1 MDLTQKKLSKSEW
14 LNVEVPFPD
23 SEKAILKL
31 IIEGYNNNEAYI
43 NETRSMHKTMK
54 LENDIVG
61 LDEYIYKEY
70 FEELIKQMIKKYPSV
85 IDKYS
90 SPIDAKKN
98 KLKLKKS
105 HLMRI
110 TNVNSS
116 LEKTRS
122 KIFEYILLS
131 ISENILKCLHTYS
144 EKYAF
149 HLYTLIN
156 VKKANVVCVNPYC
169 IGFIDNLISVVV
181 PNIKMRD
188 VINQSYTFIEKNP
201 LLLKYE
207 DITLYQHQ
215 CDIYRSFRYS
225 PTEGNFND
233 PLAGKFKALSK
244 NPGKLVLY
252 TAPTGTGKTLTP
264 LGLSEGYRIIFICA
278 ARHVGLALA
287 KSAVCMG
294 KKIGIA
300 FGCETAD
307 DIRLHYYAA
316 SEYSVNRR
324 TGGIG
329 KVDNTVGDKVEI
341 MICDI
346 KSYLVAMH
354 YMMAFTPSLKDNEEI
369 DEIIEEID
377 EKIEFIEKHRDNSTD
392 EEEKKECQSKIDVL
406 ISKISDLNESRINYN
421 KDADIITYWDEPT
434 ISMDYDDHP
443 LHELIKTVWSE
454 NKISKIVLSC
464 ATLPQESE
472 INDSL
477 ISFMNKFPSA
487 TIETISSYD
496 CKKSISL
503 LNVNCKSVLPHLLY
517 SEYEE
522 LVKCVQHCNI
532 HKSLLRYFD
541 LQEIIHFINKVH
553 EFDNAIP
560 ENLHMNNYFENGIS
574 DVTMN
579 SIKLYYLRLI
589 GNINRDRWDDI
600 YKDLQFNQKSRL
612 FKKNDFRRFTS
623 LEQPK
628 ETIGGQPLSRI
639 QSVSAPVKR
648 STPSSTVGLQITTT
662 DAHTLTDGPTIFL
675 SNNVENLGKYYI
687 KQTNLPERIYNSLY
701 SRIQENTNIQ
711 TQLTEAENK
720 LEYML
725 DKMANVGSSSSGDKK
740 GNDKKGSNKT
750 HKMNRDVDDSKQNP
764 ELRKLTQLVDSLRSK
779 IQMVNLDD
787 VYIPNTKSHQKAWTD
802 DFKEGAYSP
811 NISDTDVCDIMALD
825 VDNDKK
831 MLLLLGIGMFTNEN
845 EANPRY
851 MEIMKKLAYNQ
862 ELYIILASSD
872 YIYGTNYQFCHGYIG
887 KDLMNMTQQKTI
899 QALGRIGRNHM
910 QQEYSIRF
918 RDDTMLKQLFTRPE
932 ENKEAIVMNRLFT

>member
-23 SEKAILKL
+23 KEKAILKL
-31 IIEGYNNNEAYI
+31 IIDGYSNTRAYI
-43 NETRSMHKTMK
+43 NETRSMHSTMK
-54 LENDIVG
+54 LENNIVG

-70 FEELIKQMIKKYPSV
+70 FEKKIKNMITKFPSV
-85 IDKYS
+85 IQEYNT
-90 SPIDAKKN
+90 PIDAKKN
-98 KLKLKKS
+98 KLKMKKG

-110 TNVNSS
+110 TNINKN
-116 LEKTRS
+116 LEQFKDN
-122 KIFEYILLS
+122 IFEYILLN
-131 ISENILKCLHTYS
+131 ISESVLKYLHTYS

-156 VKKANVVCVNPYC
+156 VKKANVVNVNPYC
-169 IGFIDNLISVVV
+169 SEFINNLIELVI
-181 PNIKMRD
+181 PKIQMRD

-215 CDIYRSFRYS
+215 RDIYRSFHYT
-225 PTEGNFND
+225 PTEGNFRD
-233 PLAGKFKALSK
+233 PRSGKFKALST

-316 SEYSVNRR
+316 SEYSVNKR

-346 KSYLVAMH
+346 KSYLIAMH
-354 YMMAFTPSLKDNEEI
+354 YMMAFTPEMKDNEDVDEMLEDI
-369 DEIIEEID
+369 DERIEFLERHIQTSDNERQREDFQNKINILQKKIDIIEDKRIVY
-377 EKIEFIEKHRDNSTD
+377 EKDT
-392 EEEKKECQSKIDVL
+392 
-406 ISKISDLNESRINYN
+406 
-421 KDADIITYWDEPT
+421 DIITYWDEPT
-434 ISMDYDDHP
+434 ISMDYDTHP
-443 LHELIKTVWSE
+443 LHELIKNVWSQ
-454 NKISKIVLSC
+454 NQISKMVLSC
-464 ATLPQESE
+464 ATLPQENE
-472 INDSL
+472 IGDSL
-477 ISFMNKFPSA
+477 VSYSSKFSNA

-503 LNVNCKSVLPHLLY
+503 LNVKCKSVLPHLLY
-517 SEYEE
+517 SDYDE
-522 LVKCVQHCNI
+522 LSECVRHCNI

-541 LQEIIHFINKVH
+541 LQEIIRFINKVH
-553 EFDNAIP
+553 EVDSAIP

-574 DVTMN
+574 DITMN
-579 SIKLYYLRLI
+579 SLKMYYLRLI
-589 GNINRDRWDDI
+589 GNINKERWTDV
-600 YKDLQFNQKSRL
+600 YNDLYETQTSRL
-612 FKKNDFRRFTS
+612 AKQNDFRRFS
-623 LEQPK
+623 SVDQPK
-628 ETIGGQPLSRI
+628 KTNEGGVLSRT
-639 QSVSAPVKR
+639 QSVSAPTKL
-648 STPSSTVGLQITTT
+648 TAPTSTVGLQITTT

-687 KQTNLPERIYNSLY
+687 QQTNLPERIYSSIY

-711 TQLTEAENK
+711 KRLTEAENQ
-720 LEYML
+720 LEFIL
-725 DKMANVGSSSSGDKK
+725 DKMANT
-740 GNDKKGSNKT
+740 GNDKDSGSKKGSGKKT
-750 HKMNRDVDDSKQNP
+750 HKLNRDVDVSKQSP
-764 ELRKLTQLVDSLRSK
+764 ELRKLTQIVDGLRSK
-779 IQMVNLDD
+779 IQMVNIDD
-787 VYIPNTKSHQKAWTD
+787 IYVPNSKAHQNAWTN
-802 DFKEGAYSP
+802 DFKENAYQP
-811 NISDTDVCDIMALD
+811 NISEDDVCDIMALD
-825 VDNDKK
+825 VDNNKK
-831 MLLLLGIGMFTNEN
+831 MLLLLGIGVFINEN

-851 MEIMKKLAYNQ
+851 MEIMKKLAYEQ
-862 ELYIILASSD
+862 HLYIILASSD

-887 KDLMNMTQQKTI
+887 KDLLNMTQQKTI
-899 QALGRIGRNHM
+899 QALGRIGRNNM
-910 QQEYSIRF
+910 QQEYTIRF
-918 RDDTMLKQLFTRPE
+918 RDDLILKQLFKTPI
-932 ENKEAIVMNRLFT
+932 ENKEAIVMNRLFCE

>member
-23 SEKAILKL
+23 GEKAILKL
-31 IIEGYNNNEAYI
+31 IIDGYNNNAAYI
-43 NETRSMHKTMK
+43 NETRSIHKTMK

-85 IDKYS
+85 IDSYS

-98 KLKLKKS
+98 KLKLKKG

-110 TNVNSS
+110 TNLNSS
-116 LEKTRS
+116 LEKIKD
-122 KIFEYILLS
+122 KIFEYILLG
-131 ISENILKCLHTYS
+131 ISENILKYLHTYS
-144 EKYAF
+144 ETYAF

-156 VKKANVVCVNPYC
+156 VKRANVVYVNPYC
-169 IGFIDNLISVVV
+169 MGFIDSLISVVL
-181 PNIKMRD
+181 PRIQMRD

-215 CDIYRSFRYS
+215 RDIYRSFHYT
-225 PTEGNFND
+225 PEEGNFKD
-233 PLAGKFKALSK
+233 PCAGKFKTISR

-316 SEYSVNRR
+316 SEYSVNKR

-346 KSYLVAMH
+346 KSYLVAMR
-354 YMMAFTPSLKDNEEI
+354 YMMAFTPELKDNEEL
-369 DEIIEEID
+369 DEMLEEID
-377 EKIEFIEKHRDNSTD
+377 ERIELLENYSDDCTD
-392 EEEKKECQSKIDVL
+392 EMEKEKLQLKIDFLNSKKSDLVDSKIDYKNDV
-406 ISKISDLNESRINYN
+406 
-421 KDADIITYWDEPT
+421 DIITYWDEPT

-477 ISFMNKFPSA
+477 VSFMNKFPDA

-517 SEYEE
+517 SEYDE

-541 LQEIIHFINKVH
+541 LQEIIRFINKVH

-600 YKDLQFNQKSRL
+600 YSDLQNYQTSRIL
-612 FKKNDFRRFTS
+612 KKNDFRRFSS

-628 ETIGGQPLSRI
+628 KTMGGQPLSRI
-639 QSVSAPVKR
+639 QSVSAPVKL
-648 STPSSTVGLQITTT
+648 TAPSSTVGLQITTT

-711 TQLTEAENK
+711 MKLTEAENQ
-720 LEYML
+720 LEYIL
-725 DKMANVGSSSSGDKK
+725 DKMSTSTSSSTDKK
-740 GNDKKGSNKT
+740 GNDKKGSKKT
-750 HKMNRDVDDSKQNP
+750 HKMNRDVDESKQNP
-764 ELRKLTQLVDSLRSK
+764 ELRKLTQIVDNLRSR
-779 IQMVNLDD
+779 IQMVNIDD

-802 DFKEGAYSP
+802 DFKENAYSP

-918 RDDTMLKQLFTRPE
+918 RDDIMLKQLFTRPV
-932 ENKEAIVMNRLFT
+932 ENKEAIVMNRLFV

>member
-1 MDLTQKKLSKSEW
+1 MDLTQAKLSKSEW
-14 LNVEVPFPD
+14 LNIEVPFPEK
-23 SEKAILKL
+23 EKAILKL
-31 IIEGYNNNEAYI
+31 IIDGYNDRNAFI
-43 NETRSMHKTMK
+43 NETRSIHRVMK
-54 LENDIVG
+54 LENDIIG
-61 LDEYIYKEY
+61 LDEYVYTEY
-70 FEELIKQMIKKYPSV
+70 FEEKIKKMIKRYPSV
-85 IDKYS
+85 IETYV
-90 SPIDAKKN
+90 SPITGKKS

-105 HLMRI
+105 HLMKI
-110 TNVNSS
+110 ANLNSS
-116 LEKTRS
+116 LEKT
-122 KIFEYILLS
+122 KDTIFEYILLD
-131 ISENILKCLHTYS
+131 IAENILKHLHTYS
-144 EKYAF
+144 EEYAF

-156 VKKANVVCVNPYC
+156 IKKANIIYVNPYC
-169 IGFIDNLISVVV
+169 VEFIDNLIVLVT
-181 PNIKMRD
+181 PKIQMRD
-188 VINQSYTFIEKNP
+188 VINESYAFIEKNP

-215 CDIYRSFRYS
+215 KDIYNTFYYTIGDGNYS
-225 PTEGNFND
+225 D
-233 PLAGKFKALSK
+233 PVANKFQALSN

-287 KSAVCMG
+287 KSAVCMN

-300 FGCETAD
+300 FGCQTAD

-316 SEYSVNRR
+316 SEYTRNTR

-346 KSYLVAMH
+346 KSYIIAMH
-354 YMMAFTPSLKDNEEI
+354 YMMAFTPSLKYNEEI
-369 DEIIEEID
+369 DEMLEEID
-377 EKIEFIEKHRDNSTD
+377 EKIELIEEYKNESTNP
-392 EEEKKECQSKIDVL
+392 EEIKDFQLKIDFFTN
-406 ISKISDLNESRINYN
+406 KKANLNKKRIVYK

-434 ISMDYDDHP
+434 ISMDYDEHP
-443 LHELIKTVWSE
+443 LHELINNVWKE
-454 NKISKIVLSC
+454 NKISKMVLSC
-464 ATLPQESE
+464 ATLPQQDE
-472 INDSL
+472 IDDTL
-477 ISFMNKFPSA
+477 ASFMIKFPDA
-487 TIETISSYD
+487 RVETISSYD

-503 LNVNCKSVLPHLLY
+503 LNVDCKSVLPHLLY
-517 SEYEE
+517 TEYDE
-522 LVKCVQHCNI
+522 LVKCVKHCNI

-541 LQEIIHFINKVH
+541 LQEVIRFINKVH
-553 EFDNAIP
+553 ELDNAIP
-560 ENLHMNNYFENGIS
+560 ENLHMNYYFENGIS
-574 DVTMN
+574 DITMN
-579 SIKLYYLRLI
+579 SIKMYYLRLL
-589 GNINRDRWDDI
+589 GNINRERWNDI
-600 YKDLQFNQKSRL
+600 SNDLQKNQKSKL
-612 FKKNDFRRFTS
+612 FKKNDLRRFSS

-628 ETIGGQPLSRI
+628 KTIGGGPLSRI
-639 QSVSAPVKR
+639 QSVSVPVK
-648 STPSSTVGLQITTT
+648 SLTPSSTVGLQITTT

-687 KQTNLPERIYNSLY
+687 KQTNLPPRVYNSIY

-711 TQLTEAENK
+711 TKLTEAENQ
-720 LEYML
+720 LEYIL
-725 DKMANVGSSSSGDKK
+725 DKMANAGSNSKD
-740 GNDKKGSNKT
+740 DKKGSSKKT

-764 ELRKLTQLVDSLRSK
+764 ELRKLTQLVEGLRSK

-787 VYIPNTKSHQKAWTD
+787 IYIPNSRAHQNTWTD
-802 DFKEGAYSP
+802 EFNENAYSP
-811 NISDTDVCDIMALD
+811 NISDEDVCNIMALD

-831 MLLLLGIGMFTNEN
+831 MLLLLGIGMFTNESK
-845 EANPRY
+845 ANARY

-887 KDLMNMTQQKTI
+887 KDLLNMTQQKTI

-918 RDDTMLKQLFTRPE
+918 RDDNILKQLFTRPV